1 MTIII
6 EISAV
11 LFDVFL
17 IAAIYMVKVK
27 NGKPCLFYITCLFY
41 IKNGGDFYG
50 FPC

>member
-17 IAAIYMVKVK
+17 IVAIYMVKVK
-27 NGKPCLFYITCLFY
+27 NGKPCLFYI
-41 IKNGGDFYG
+41 KNGDDFYG